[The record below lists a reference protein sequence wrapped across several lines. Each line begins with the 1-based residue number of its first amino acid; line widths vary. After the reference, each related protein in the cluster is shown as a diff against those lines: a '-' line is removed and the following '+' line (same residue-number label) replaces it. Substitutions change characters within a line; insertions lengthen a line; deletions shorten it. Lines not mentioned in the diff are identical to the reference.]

1 MSVTLKNIAETTQ
14 LTPSAVSK
22 ILNPK
27 NGRMAAFSPETCKR
41 VIETAKALGYR
52 PNKLAQSIV
61 KGKTY
66 TLGFLCGDF
75 HAPYFSEM
83 AMAAMIA
90 AETRGYHL
98 LIAVTQW
105 DKQREIK
112 CFEMLL
118 ERQVEGILAI
128 TDALQ
133 PGDKHYDYIKRA
145 KFPVVLPNV
154 ISKDFSSVLSDWQ
167 MGFNEAVAY
176 LKQKGHQ
183 RIGMVRQPVPS
194 YVMDA
199 KYPAF
204 LCACEKE
211 GIQWK
216 LYDCVPVLE
225 CAQSLGRQIIQDPDR
240 PSALIA
246 YSDYIAAGIISGM
259 GSHISIPGDISIVG
273 IDGTQIGKGY
283 RPPLTTI
290 DVNISALAEKSI
302 ELLLK
307 LIECPEAPHEKI
319 TMPTH
324 LVIRESA

>member
-52 PNKLAQSIV
+52 PNKLAQSIA

-75 HAPYFSEM
+75 HTPYFSEL
-83 AMAAMIA
+83 AMATMIA
-90 AETRGYHL
+90 AEKRGYHL
-98 LIAVTQW
+98 LISVTQW
-105 DKQREIK
+105 DKQREIT

-118 ERQVEGILAI
+118 ERQVEGILMLTA
-128 TDALQ
+128 ALQ
-133 PGDKHYDYIKRA
+133 PGEKYYDYIKRE
-145 KFPVVLPNV
+145 KFPVVFPNV
-154 ISKDFSSVLSDWQ
+154 LSNDFSSVLSNWQ
-167 MGFNEAVAY
+167 MGFDEAVAY

-183 RIGMVRQPVPS
+183 RIGMVRQPMPS
-194 YVMDA
+194 YVVDS
-199 KYPAF
+199 KYDAF
-204 LCACEKE
+204 LIACEKE

-216 LYDCVPVLE
+216 LYDCLPVLE
-225 CAQSLGRQIIQDPDR
+225 DAQSLGRQILKAPDR

-259 GSHISIPGDISIVG
+259 GSDISIPGDIAIVG
-273 IDGTQIGKGY
+273 IDGTQMGKGY

-290 DVNISALAEKSI
+290 DVNIPALAEKSV

-307 LIECPEAPHEKI
+307 LIECSESQHENI
-319 TMPTH
+319 IVPTH
-324 LVIRESA
+324 LVVRESA